1 MAFQKEKVR
10 LDIKEGVRGL
20 RGTEHGEKLSLRELA
35 RQDPA
40 QLLSLTAPC
49 VIYCLWEI
57 IK

>member
-1 MAFQKEKVR
+1 MASQREKVVV
-10 LDIKEGVRGL
+10 DIKDGVRGL
-20 RGTEHGEKLSLRELA
+20 RGTELTQEQSVGDLS

-49 VIYCLWEI
+49 VMHCLWEI